1 MESPVL
7 HIFDYIQRE
16 ALRKE
21 MEYAIKDN
29 NLDLHT
35 VTIAKG
41 SPHNLR
47 ITKTQASYERKLK
60 IWSEDMALLGR
71 LETRGSV
78 WADTN

>member
-1 MESPVL
+1 
-7 HIFDYIQRE
+7 
-16 ALRKE
+16 
-21 MEYAIKDN
+21 
-29 NLDLHT
+29 
-35 VTIAKG
+35 
-41 SPHNLR
+41 LR